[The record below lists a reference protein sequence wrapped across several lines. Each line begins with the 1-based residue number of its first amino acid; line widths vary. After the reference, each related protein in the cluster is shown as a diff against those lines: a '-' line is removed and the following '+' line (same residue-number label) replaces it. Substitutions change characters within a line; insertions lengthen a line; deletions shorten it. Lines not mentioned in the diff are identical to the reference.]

1 MSERDVFS
9 VRAPMLRRLYHWIMQ
24 FAGRPSAPWV
34 LAAVSFA
41 ESSFFPLPPDP
52 LYIAMLVADRKSVWR
67 LATLCTVS
75 SVVGG
80 ILGYYIGYALYES
93 LGGWIIETYGMG
105 DAFTTFQ
112 TDFKKW
118 GFWLIALKGLTP
130 IPYKLVTIA
139 SGVAKLDM
147 GTFIS
152 ASILARGFRFFSLG
166 ALMYHFGDDIRH
178 QLDKNLGIITVAG
191 IVALALGFVIIKYL
205 PQIGAFFSSLF

>member
-1 MSERDVFS
+1 
-9 VRAPMLRRLYHWIMQ
+9 MLRRLYNWIMQ

-67 LATLCTVS
+67 LAILCTVS

-80 ILGYYIGYALYES
+80 VLGYYIGYALFEGV
-93 LGGWIIETYGMG
+93 GGWIIETYGME
-105 DAFTTFQ
+105 DAFVKFQ
-112 TDFKKW
+112 NDFKRW

-139 SGVAKLDM
+139 SGVARLDM
-147 GTFIS
+147 STFIT

-166 ALMYHFGDDIRH
+166 ALMYHFGDDIRA
-178 QLDKNLGIITVAG
+178 QLDKNLGIITITG
-191 IVALALGFVIIKYL
+191 LVALALGFVIFKYMT
-205 PQIGAFFSSLF
+205 QIGTFFSSLF